1 MVWKKIDITLE
12 ELFLAE
18 FGAGAVLITY
28 GVLLGKIGI
37 FQLWILAT
45 IEMIFFCIN
54 EAILS

>member
-1 MVWKKIDITLE
+1 LE
-12 ELFLAE
+12 ALFLAE

-45 IEMIFFCIN
+45 IEMVFFVIN